1 MKLSGKVPCL
11 LFLMGL
17 VNLTFGQNQIRW
29 PLVVEPPN
37 QAGVEIGHFYNLP
50 KDKIS
55 FSKAAGGIQV
65 KGEILPQPNFV
76 VFKAEASSESNF
88 GARSPHGGDF
98 VRK

>member
-55 FSKAAGGIQV
+55 FTNAAGGYT
-65 KGEILPQPNFV
+65 GERGNPSAAQLRRVQSRGFFRVQLWSP
-76 VFKAEASSESNF
+76 KS
-88 GARSPHGGDF
+88 AR
-98 VRK
+98 R